1 MWACI
6 SYNMHLD
13 ASQIVSRKEV
23 GTLDGIYNI
32 ELAIYIVIRNV
43 SGPASSTVG
52 GDLSAIVSDQG
63 SVEPP
68 MSVRSSRQHLPPLRA
83 VFGR

>member
-1 MWACI
+1 
-6 SYNMHLD
+6 MHHD
-13 ASQIVSRKEV
+13 SSRVVNRKKV

-32 ELAIYIVIRNV
+32 ELAVCIVVRNV

-52 GDLSAIVSDQG
+52 GDLSAIVVGGQG
-63 SVEPP
+63 SVGPP
-68 MSVRSSRQHLPPLRA
+68 MSVGSSRQHLPPLRA